1 MIVTLSEMKKYLR
14 VDFADDNKVIRTLI
28 SSAEDICRDI
38 LRADSLDKYTDNEN
52 VRVAVM
58 YAVAYLYEHR
68 EEADHHELMLTLR
81 AILSGI
87 REEAF

>member
-28 SSAEDICRDI
+28 SSAEDICRNI
-38 LRADSLDKYTDNEN
+38 LRADSLDEYTDNEN

-68 EEADHHELMLTLR
+68 EEADHQELMLTLR
-81 AILSGI
+81 ALLSEI

>member
-28 SSAEDICRDI
+28 SSAEDICRNI
-38 LRADSLDKYTDNEN
+38 LRADSLDEYTDNEN

-81 AILSGI
+81 AMLSGI

>member
-1 MIVTLSEMKKYLR
+1 
-14 VDFADDNKVIRTLI
+14 VIRTLI

-81 AILSGI
+81 AMLSGI